1 MNLFISD
8 VHLAAE
14 RPEATAAFLAFL
26 EGPARKAESL
36 WILGDLFD
44 QWLGDDDDR
53 PPHLDIE
60 AGLAALVRAGI
71 GVNAMH
77 GNHDFLLGSDF
88 AERTGCRLLTEPFIA
103 DIAAEPV
110 VLLHGDSLCTRD
122 IEYQAFRRYTRDV
135 DNQRRFLSLP
145 METRIREAQG
155 LRSASTSRSR
165 LKPEDIMDVTP
176 EEVVR
181 TLAQHESTLM
191 IHGHTHRPAIH
202 DLNTPSGPAKR
213 IVLGDWY
220 EQGTVLIQDDD
231 GYRLAPPN
239 ESDG

>member
-1 MNLFISD
+1 MNLFVSD

-14 RPEATAAFLAFL
+14 RPETTAAFLAFL

-60 AGLAALVRAGI
+60 AGLAAVAEAGVP
-71 GVNAMH
+71 VNLMR

-88 AERTGCRLLTEPFIA
+88 AERTGCHILAEPFVAEIA
-103 DIAAEPV
+103 GEPV
-110 VLLHGDSLCTRD
+110 VLAHGDSLCTRD
-122 IEYQAFRRYTRDV
+122 IEYQAFRRYTRDPE
-135 DNQRRFLSLP
+135 NQRRFLSLS

-155 LRSASTSRSR
+155 LRSASKSRSR

-181 TLAQHESTLM
+181 TLAKYESTLM

-202 DLNTPSGPAKR
+202 RLQSPQGEARR

-220 EQGTVLIQDDD
+220 EQGTVLIQDDE
-231 GYRLAPPN
+231 GYRLVGPHEAEN
-239 ESDG
+239 

>member
-14 RPEATAAFLAFL
+14 RPETTAAFLAYL

-53 PPHLDIE
+53 PPHSEIE
-60 AGLAALVRAGI
+60 AGLAALTEAGVA
-71 GVNAMH
+71 VNAMH
-77 GNHDFLLGSDF
+77 GNHDFLLGPDF
-88 AERTGCRLLTEPFIA
+88 AERTGCRLIDDPFIA
-103 DIAAEPV
+103 DIAGEPV
-110 VLLHGDSLCTRD
+110 VLLHGDSLCTLD
-122 IEYQAFRRYTRDV
+122 IEYQAFRRYTRDAE
-135 DNQRRFLSLP
+135 NQRRFLSLP

-155 LRSASTSRSR
+155 LRSASKSRSR
-165 LKPEDIMDVTP
+165 LKPEDIMDVTFD
-176 EEVVR
+176 EVVH
-181 TLAQHESTLM
+181 TLAQYESRLM

-202 DLNTPSGPAKR
+202 DFDIPAGAARR

-220 EQGTVLIQDDD
+220 EQGTALIQDDQ
-231 GYRLAPPN
+231 GYRLVHPS
-239 ESDG
+239 ESIG

>member
-14 RPEATAAFLAFL
+14 RPETTAAFLAFL
-26 EGPARKAESL
+26 KGPARKAESL

-53 PPHLDIE
+53 SPHPDIE
-60 AGLAALVRAGI
+60 AGLAALTDAGI
-71 GVNAMH
+71 PVNAMH
-77 GNHDFLLGSDF
+77 GNHDFLLGPDF

-103 DIAAEPV
+103 DIADVPV
-110 VLLHGDSLCTRD
+110 ILLHGDSLCTRD
-122 IEYQAFRRYTRDV
+122 IEYQAFRRYTRDLE
-135 DNQRRFLSLP
+135 NQRRFLSLP

-155 LRSASTSRSR
+155 LRSASKSRSR
-165 LKPEDIMDVTP
+165 LKAEDIMDVTL

-181 TLAQHESTLM
+181 TFAQYESMLM

-202 DLNTPSGPAKR
+202 DLNTPSGPARR

-220 EQGTVLIQDDD
+220 EQGTVLIQDDE
-231 GYRLAPPN
+231 GYRLVQPS
-239 ESDG
+239 ESGG